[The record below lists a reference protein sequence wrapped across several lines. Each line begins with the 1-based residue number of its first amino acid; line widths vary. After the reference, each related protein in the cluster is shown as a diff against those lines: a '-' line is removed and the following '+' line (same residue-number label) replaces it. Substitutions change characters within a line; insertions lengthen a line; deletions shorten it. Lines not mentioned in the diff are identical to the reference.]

1 MLVEDVAEM
10 NPDAR
15 RMLDVSMAVALLEVL
30 FKKGEISEKTFMGI
44 KKDAKK
50 IVDTKEGV

>member
-1 MLVEDVAEM
+1 MLVKDVVEM

-15 RMLDVSMAVALLEVL
+15 RILDVSMAVALLEVL

-50 IVDTKEGV
+50 MVDTKEGV